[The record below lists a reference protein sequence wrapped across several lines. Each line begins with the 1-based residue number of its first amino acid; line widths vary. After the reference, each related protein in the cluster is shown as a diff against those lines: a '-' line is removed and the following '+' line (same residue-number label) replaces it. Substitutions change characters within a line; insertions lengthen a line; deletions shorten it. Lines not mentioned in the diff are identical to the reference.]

1 MINTLFH
8 FNLPHE
14 IANKILFK
22 VFLDENKIKYKEVTD
37 YDIEISTDDTDE
49 YTIAC
54 NKYFKLKMEGA

>member
-37 YDIEISTDDTDE
+37 YDIEISTDE
-49 YTIAC
+49 YIIAC

>member
-22 VFLDENKIKYKEVTD
+22 VFLNENKIEYKEVTD
-37 YDIEISTDDTDE
+37 YDIEISTNDTDK

-54 NKYFKLKMEGA
+54 DKYFKLKIEGA